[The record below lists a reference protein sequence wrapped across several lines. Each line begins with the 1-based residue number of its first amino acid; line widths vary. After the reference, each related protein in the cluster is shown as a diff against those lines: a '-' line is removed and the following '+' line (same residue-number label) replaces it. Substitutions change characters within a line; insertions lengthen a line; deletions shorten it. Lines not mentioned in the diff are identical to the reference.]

1 MAPPDPVVAG
11 RDRKIRS
18 IVGRLCPRLICIW
31 VVTHDKAIPDF
42 AVDLE
47 STLPSTRDAGA
58 VDVLL
63 ADLSHHI
70 QAITNLSQQ
79 SATSISAKAAKDLE
93 KQGRTLWNLCIRVN
107 RDTSNGSP
115 SKERIKLLVRARLF
129 AFEILELGRQA
140 GRHKKEAEP
149 EAVYLLNLALTL
161 GRICIGDAELDS
173 ARLALQKAAQFV
185 ERLKAVAEENSL
197 PDPSGARR
205 RLETEYLTMR
215 MALSWKEDRL
225 DVAEHMFS
233 KTDLLRQNLDV
244 SAAENMADTLQH
256 IGADLSS
263 AGDHNMALKWFK
275 RASDLVNSQNL
286 EQLSMHGLELRLAI
300 CQGRV
305 QSLLGIGSPECLQE
319 ANDLVAYVESEVGDK
334 PFVLHWRLEIIQKSP
349 EEVFDA
355 EAYASILRRMIR
367 CFDFSDGTF
376 HFLLHH
382 IKELRDKSSRLA
394 CGLLDELLKQHV
406 LHSRNNAW
414 INKAVVRRVW
424 MATMNSESTESL
436 TALHDLLDQVFDA
449 LSEPLSPD
457 ATGAAHSLIWKK
469 LEAMFTKQRFSTAD
483 TWCTLALHQAFSNC
497 GEANLGKF
505 GRKRILC
512 ALGLSDADRARS
524 AFQNMPEGPQDD
536 ILTSYLMFKVSLL
549 CWDHELGGQCIE
561 HLSGSTDKTRRRDI
575 LYACVREAQQVGDKL
590 CTLAALKA
598 VANSWTAG
606 QLSSSHVPSILRC
619 TIRLIHMV
627 EEEEGVGENN
637 VEKSD
642 FVEDICEI
650 FGKAAEHSK
659 QDPRDD
665 QGNKVFTIPELHW
678 FRKNAY
684 NIGATKCHTWGL
696 PHIVRIFNSCLC
708 FIDCYPKDLPLTDVA
723 ELTLMG
729 MRCHFVIAA
738 ALVSLARAEDRVD
751 EQLQRYLEMRHHV
764 AAFDGLTQTE
774 VGPQDEEVMKD
785 VVRKMATLF
794 VFDFEGAVC
803 LKNWDD
809 LNQIVRKAKLC
820 KDEVMYKAMGDCLLR
835 SHAPGR
841 VVYATMRL
849 IINEIF
855 ELENFDNE
863 KLARYI
869 RCMFQAILPLD
880 DALALQLVDQA
891 LQIAREGHQST
902 QVRRPFPSAELEWLV
917 ATTFNHAV
925 DFYARGEEDPCH
937 RWALKAMD
945 LAEYVGDGGGLA
957 ATLQDKFA
965 KLRFES
971 R

>member
-1 MAPPDPVVAG
+1 MAPPDPVLAG
-11 RDRKIRS
+11 RDRKIRC
-18 IVGRLCPRLICIW
+18 IV
-31 VVTHDKAIPDF
+31 DF
-42 AVDLE
+42 AVDLG
-47 STLPSTRDAGA
+47 STLPLTRDASA

-70 QAITNLSQQ
+70 QTITNLSPQT
-79 SATSISAKAAKDLE
+79 AAGISTKAAKDLE
-93 KQGRTLWNLCIRVN
+93 RQGRNIWNLCIRVN
-107 RDTSNGSP
+107 RDTSDGSP
-115 SKERIKLLVRARLF
+115 SKERTKLLVRARLF
-129 AFEILELGRQA
+129 AFQILELGRQA
-140 GRHKKEAEP
+140 GRHKKDAEA

-161 GRICIGDAELDS
+161 ARICIGDAEPDS

-185 ERLKAVAEENSL
+185 ERLNAVAEEKCL
-197 PDPSGARR
+197 PDSSGARI

-225 DVAEHMFS
+225 DVAEHMVS
-233 KTDLLRQNLDV
+233 KTDSLRQDFNV
-244 SAAENMADTLQH
+244 SSAENMADTLQH

-275 RASDLVNSQNL
+275 RASDLINSQNI
-286 EQLSMHGLELRLAI
+286 EQLSVHGLELRLAI

-319 ANDLVAYVESEVGDK
+319 ANDLVAYVESEVGNK
-334 PFVLHWRLEIIQKSP
+334 PVVLHWRLEILQKSP
-349 EEVFDA
+349 DEVFDA
-355 EAYASILRRMIR
+355 EGYASVLRRMIR

-406 LHSRNNAW
+406 LHSGNVAW
-414 INKAVVRRVW
+414 INKAVVRRTW
-424 MATMNSESTESL
+424 MATMDSESTESL
-436 TALHDLLDQVFDA
+436 TILHGLLDQVHDA
-449 LSEPLSPD
+449 LPEPLSPD
-457 ATGAAHSLIWKK
+457 AAGAAHSLIWKK
-469 LEAMFTKQRFSTAD
+469 VEAMFTKPRFSTAD
-483 TWCTLALHQAFSNC
+483 TWCTLALHPVFSNC
-497 GEANLGKF
+497 GEANLDG
-505 GRKRILC
+505 
-512 ALGLSDADRARS
+512 ARS

-536 ILTSYLMFKVSLL
+536 ILTRYLMFKVSLL
-549 CWDHELGGQCIE
+549 CWDHELGSQCIK

-575 LYACVREAQQVGDKL
+575 LYACVREAQQVGDRL

-598 VANSWTAG
+598 VAGSWTAG
-606 QLSSSHVPSILRC
+606 KLSPSNVPSILRC

-627 EEEEGVGENN
+627 EEDDSAPEHL

-650 FGKAAEHSK
+650 FGTAAEHSK
-659 QDPRDD
+659 QDPRDN

-684 NIGATKCHTWGL
+684 NIGATNCHTWEL

-738 ALVSLARAEDRVD
+738 ALVSLARAEDRID
-751 EQLQRYLEMRHHV
+751 EQLQRYLETRHHV
-764 AAFDGLTQTE
+764 AAFDCLIQTE
-774 VGPQDEEVMKD
+774 VGLQDEEVMKD

-794 VFDFEGAVC
+794 VFDFESAVC

-835 SHAPGR
+835 SDAPGK

-855 ELENFDNE
+855 ELEDFDNE

-869 RCMFQAILPLD
+869 RCMFQAILLLD
-880 DALALQLVDQA
+880 DTLALQLVDQA
-891 LQIAREGHQST
+891 LQITREGHQ
-902 QVRRPFPSAELEWLV
+902 VHRPFPSAELEWLV

-945 LAEYVGDGGGLA
+945 LAEYVDDGGGLA
-957 ATLQDKFA
+957 AMLRDKFA
-965 KLRFES
+965 KLRLDKGTG
-971 R
+971 